1 MTVFNIISTG
11 PNTYSAYING
21 TNWQNITEA
30 SRFWSVVQ
38 DAIAAGEPVTTPV
51 PPSPQEIIA
60 AARAV
65 ATIDRGPLCLALYA
79 AYILSADS
87 AKEAAKGNWPSEFNG
102 FLAGLNPFQQLAA
115 EIAWADATVIRYSNA
130 LLQQAALDFAGTEA
144 AATMVLDQLFG
155 ISAP

>member
-1 MTVFNIISTG
+1 MTATGIILTS
-11 PNTYSAYING
+11 PDTYTASING
-21 TNWQNITEA
+21 KVWAGIKPAHQFYAAVEA
-30 SRFWSVVQ
+30 
-38 DAIAAGEPVTTPV
+38 AIAGGEPVETPPV
-51 PPSPQEIIA
+51 PSAQDILAAKRA
-60 AARAV
+60 AAV
-65 ATIDRGPLCLALYA
+65 TDRGPLCLALYA

-115 EIAWADATVIRYSNA
+115 EIAWADATVVRYSNA